1 MDITSS
7 ISNEYFNYIINPSKI
22 ACNCSLEKINYYI
35 ADFSDRLQ
43 KIKELNPEYINQDLI
58 NKANRLEI
66 VLASLN
72 LAYIIRES
80 DIAFISPPSGM
91 GWLMNCNLNP

>member
-7 ISNEYFNYIINPSKI
+7 ISDEYFNYIINPTKI
-22 ACNCSLEKINYYI
+22 AGNYSLEKISYYI
-35 ADFSDRLQ
+35 MDFSDRLQ
-43 KIKELNPEYINQDLI
+43 KIKASRSQYLTQELL
-58 NKANRLEI
+58 NKINRLEV

-80 DIAFISPPSGM
+80 DIAFIPPPSGM
-91 GWLMNCNLNP
+91 SWLLNCNLNP